1 VVEDNLIFFS
11 KFDKFF
17 TKIYMAEEY
26 SLLFY
31 FSHFDKKFHQKKYMK
46 PSKDCMFVSFILNLF
61 FLQAQ
66 NVHNSM
72 PSL

>member
-1 VVEDNLIFFS
+1 
-11 KFDKFF
+11 
-17 TKIYMAEEY
+17 MAKEY

-31 FSHFDKKFHQKKYMK
+31 FSHFDKISHQKNTGNLQKIV
-46 PSKDCMFVSFILNLF
+46 MFVSFILNPF

-72 PSL
+72 